1 MVKIIASRSSSA
13 TVFRGLRCRQTG
25 LQTGCRVCIIIV
37 QFATLFLSNTDHG
50 APLAHSVGLFSAV
63 AAETH
68 CTAPRTTLTA
78 EL

>member
-1 MVKIIASRSSSA
+1 MSPDWITDWLSR
-13 TVFRGLRCRQTG
+13 
-25 LQTGCRVCIIIV
+25 CIIIV

-68 CTAPRTTLTA
+68 CTALPALTA